1 MVDVYK
7 CHDGTAIPE
16 ECPFPKYPNCDAC
29 KYENNLWYLRYQKAQ
44 LDLTN
49 NQGHLWGLKRKMK
62 SEERL
67 TELRRRIKKMD
78 PHKRKDMIIIHK
90 YYREIEGL
98 EKEVQKL

>member
-1 MVDVYK
+1 MVDIYK
-7 CHDGTAIPE
+7 CHEGTAIPE
-16 ECPFPKYPNCDAC
+16 ECPIPLNCDNC
-29 KYENNLWYLRYQKAQ
+29 RFKNKLWYLRYQKAQ
-44 LDLTN
+44 LDLIDN
-49 NQGHLWGLKRKMK
+49 EGHIWGLKRKMK
-62 SEERL
+62 AEERI